1 MKYLYM
7 NEQEW
12 QIQYYQLSISKILD
26 GITVKSECKNYLYAV
41 V

>member
-7 NEQEW
+7 NEQERADTV
-12 QIQYYQLSISKILD
+12 LSISKILA
-26 GITVKSECKNYLYAV
+26 GITAKSECKNYLYAV